1 MPLYMDRHD
10 LPGATAEDVARAH
23 VADLEVQDRF
33 GVTYT
38 TYWFDPVTE
47 SAFCLVHAPSKEAA
61 ETVHREAH
69 GLVAGNII
77 DVDER
82 AVREFLGQIV
92 EPTPGDP
99 WVATAFRA
107 VLFTDI
113 ADSTTLTQAL
123 GDARAMQIV
132 RDHDE
137 VVRRAIEAR
146 GGQVVK
152 HTGDGIMASFLSV
165 TRALETAAALQ
176 REFADRNRDA
186 QVPFEVRVGIA
197 AGEPVTTD
205 DDLFGATVQLA
216 ARLCSTAEPG
226 AILVSGAVRELAIGK
241 GFGFEDVG
249 ELVLKGFD
257 EPARAYRLCARSS

>member
-1 MPLYMDRHD
+1 MDRHD

-33 GVTYT
+33 GVQYT
-38 TYWFDPVTE
+38 TYWFDPINE

-69 GLVAGNII
+69 GLVAGQVI

-113 ADSTTLTQAL
+113 ANSTTLTQAL

-132 RDHDE
+132 RDHDD

-186 QVPFEVRVGIA
+186 EVPFDVRVGIA
-197 AGEPVTTD
+197 AGEPVTAH

-216 ARLCSTAEPG
+216 ARLCSVAEPG
-226 AILVSGAVRELAIGK
+226 ATLVSGAVRELAVGK
-241 GFGFEDVG
+241 GFKFEDVG

-257 EPARAYRLCARSS
+257 EPARAYRLVANE

>member
-33 GVTYT
+33 GVQYT
-38 TYWFDPVTE
+38 TYWFDPINE

-69 GLVAGNII
+69 GLVAGQVI

-113 ADSTTLTQAL
+113 ANSTTLTQAL

-132 RDHDE
+132 RDHDD

-186 QVPFEVRVGIA
+186 EVPFDVRVGIA
-197 AGEPVTTD
+197 AGEPVTAH

-216 ARLCSTAEPG
+216 ARLCSVAEPG
-226 AILVSGAVRELAIGK
+226 ATLVSGAVRELAVGK
-241 GFGFEDVG
+241 GFKFEDVG

-257 EPARAYRLCARSS
+257 EPARAYRLVANE

>member
-33 GVTYT
+33 GVQYT
-38 TYWFDPVTE
+38 TYWFDPVNE

-69 GLVAGNII
+69 GLVAGQVI

-113 ADSTTLTQAL
+113 ANSTTLTQAL

-132 RDHDE
+132 RDHDD

-186 QVPFEVRVGIA
+186 EVPFDVRVGIA
-197 AGEPVTTD
+197 AGEPVTAH

-216 ARLCSTAEPG
+216 ARLCSVAEPG
-226 AILVSGAVRELAIGK
+226 ATLVSGAVRELAVGK
-241 GFGFEDVG
+241 GFKFEDVG

-257 EPARAYRLCARSS
+257 EPARAYRLVANE

>member
-1 MPLYMDRHD
+1 MDRHD

-33 GVTYT
+33 GVQYT
-38 TYWFDPVTE
+38 TYWFDPINE

-69 GLVAGNII
+69 GLVAGQVI

-113 ADSTTLTQAL
+113 ANSTTLTQAL

-132 RDHDE
+132 RDHDD

-186 QVPFEVRVGIA
+186 EVPFDVRVGIA
-197 AGEPVTTD
+197 AGEPVTAH

-216 ARLCSTAEPG
+216 ARLCSVAEPG
-226 AILVSGAVRELAIGK
+226 ATLVSGAVRELAVGK
-241 GFGFEDVG
+241 GFKFEDVG

-257 EPARAYRLCARSS
+257 EPARAYRLCVPSGQP